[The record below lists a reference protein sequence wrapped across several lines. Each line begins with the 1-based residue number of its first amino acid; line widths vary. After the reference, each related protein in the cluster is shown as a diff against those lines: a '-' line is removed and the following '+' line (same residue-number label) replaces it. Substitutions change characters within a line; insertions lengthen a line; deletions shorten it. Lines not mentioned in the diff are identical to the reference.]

1 MVHATRGAETSIAA
15 EYLELTGNLLI
26 AILLGLAAGLVT
38 SYFCGIVLPIQ
49 WLVLLTAVIAP
60 LMGMCELLHVPYL
73 LTFLTMGI
81 TISSTSDL
89 TDEINTAL
97 NRLTGLLCV
106 VFFVI
111 HGAAMDLKKLWVA
124 GSVGVAYI
132 MLRCTGKYCGIYFMA
147 NAHRDGPW

>member
-1 MVHATRGAETSIAA
+1 M
-15 EYLELTGNLLI
+15 I
-26 AILLGLAAGLVT
+26 AILLGISGRSRDQL
-38 SYFCGIVLPIQ
+38 FCGIVLPTR

-89 TDEINTAL
+89 ADEINAAL

-111 HGAAMDLKKLWVA
+111 HGAAMDLKKIWVA

-132 MLRCTGKYCGIYFMA
+132 MLRCKGKYCGIYFMA